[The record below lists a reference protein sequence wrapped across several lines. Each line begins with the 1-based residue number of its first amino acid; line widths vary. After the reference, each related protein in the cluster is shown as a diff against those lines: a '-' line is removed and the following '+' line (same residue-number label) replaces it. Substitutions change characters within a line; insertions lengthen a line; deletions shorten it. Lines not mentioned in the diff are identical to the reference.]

1 MKIKKQEFKEELGN
15 WKQPEELI
23 KKVVYPFN
31 QQINRQYIQVFI
43 ARNQNFEL
51 DLRMDWEKY

>member
-31 QQINRQYIQVFI
+31 Q
-43 ARNQNFEL
+43 
-51 DLRMDWEKY
+51 